1 MCTGMW
7 LHQLTLK
14 RQDNY
19 TYPHNQGVV
28 YDQKKRMNK
37 VLLIIVAFL
46 IPILLWLLV
55 PSITLDEGKSK
66 KPVANEASKNIVN
79 TSTQS
84 VAIEKEAVRESLPI
98 TENASFDNSPQ
109 NEPSIT
115 TCSDRTRLI
124 AAYDY
129 SNEALQSHFKTL
141 QTSIGESEDI
151 DSRISFPLMTI
162 SNRDSVLDTLMDLQE
177 IAPNHKVLSQHILA
191 ACLGT
196 HDRCA
201 SDVFENAIDLDSQNG
216 SIWLLYAQYESIR
229 GNKEKATSLLKR
241 ASQTSFFDEY
251 YWGYLDNFRAAFA
264 SAGAQVSPQIAY
276 SIVANALDTSTML
289 SAPYNELIDICKKH
303 SDGRNGTQDVCV
315 VLGKHMEENGSS
327 LISRHI
333 GLAIQR
339 IVHEQRSNQTELE
352 LIDKRTQKL
361 RSFSKKASQATEL
374 ILQSRKL
381 SYEWYEQLSTRGEVA
396 GLEYNLN
403 QAIELSKNPNFD
415 PCSLDW

>member
-1 MCTGMW
+1 M
-7 LHQLTLK
+7 
-14 RQDNY
+14 
-19 TYPHNQGVV
+19 
-28 YDQKKRMNK
+28 KKAPFI
-37 VLLIIVAFL
+37 VVAFF
-46 IPILLWLLV
+46 IAILFWLFA
-55 PSITLDEGKSK
+55 PSITMEEEKSDT
-66 KPVANEASKNIVN
+66 PPARETTPNLVN
-79 TSTQS
+79 MSSQS
-84 VAIEKEAVRESLPI
+84 VAIEKEAVRESLPL
-98 TENASFDNSPQ
+98 TENATIDNSPQ
-109 NEPSIT
+109 NEPPIT
-115 TCSDRTRLI
+115 TCSDQAKLI

-129 SNEALQSHFKTL
+129 SNDALQSHFKAL
-141 QTSIGESEDI
+141 QTSIGESEDL

-162 SNRDSVLDTLMDLQE
+162 SNSDTVLDTLMELQE
-177 IAPNHKVLSQHILA
+177 FAPNHKVLSQHILA

-264 SAGAQVSPQIAY
+264 SAGAQVSPPIAY
-276 SIVANALDTSTML
+276 SIVAKALDTSTML
-289 SAPYNELIDICKKH
+289 SAPYNELIDICKKQNDA
-303 SDGRNGTQDVCV
+303 SNDTQDVCV
-315 VLGKHMEENGSS
+315 ALGKHMEENGSS

-339 IVHEQRSNQTELE
+339 IVHEQRSNQTALE
-352 LIDKRTQKL
+352 LIEKRTQKL

-403 QAIELSKNPNFD
+403 QAIELSKNPGFD
-415 PCSLDW
+415 PCALDW